1 LPDQKIKIT
10 MALTDQINEDLKS
23 AMLARDEVRKLTLRG
38 IKKEILE
45 ARTAPGFSGELDDQA
60 MIKILSKMLKQRKDS
75 AAIYEQQ
82 NRPELAANELA
93 EAAIIQSYMPKALNA
108 EELEAALMD
117 IIKQTAAQGPA
128 DMGKVM
134 AAASKVLSGKA
145 EGRQISEAVKR
156 LLSSL

>member
-1 LPDQKIKIT
+1 
-10 MALTDQINEDLKS
+10 MALTDQINEDLKA

-60 MIKILSKMLKQRKDS
+60 LMKILSKMLKQRKDS

-93 EAAIIQSYMPKALNA
+93 EAVIIQSYLPKALSP
-108 EELEAALMD
+108 EELEAALNE
-117 IIKQTAAQGPA
+117 IIKQTAAKGPA

-134 AAASKVLSGKA
+134 GMASKALSGKA
-145 EGRQISEAVKR
+145 EGRQISETAKR
-156 LLSSL
+156 LLSSM

>member
-1 LPDQKIKIT
+1 
-10 MALTDQINEDLKS
+10 MALTDQINEDLKA

-60 MIKILSKMLKQRKDS
+60 LMKILSKMLKQRKDS

-93 EAAIIQSYMPKALNA
+93 EAVIIQSYLPKALSP
-108 EELEAALMD
+108 EELEAALNE
-117 IIKQTAAQGPA
+117 IIKQTAAKGPA

-134 AAASKVLSGKA
+134 GMASKALSGKA
-145 EGRQISEAVKR
+145 EGRQISETVKR
-156 LLSSL
+156 LLSSM

>member
-1 LPDQKIKIT
+1 
-10 MALTDQINEDLKS
+10 MALTDQINEDLKA

-60 MIKILSKMLKQRKDS
+60 LMKILSKMLKQRKDS

-93 EAAIIQSYMPKALNA
+93 EAVIIQSYLPKALSP
-108 EELEAALMD
+108 EELEAALNE
-117 IIKQTAAQGPA
+117 IIKQAAAKGPA

-134 AAASKVLSGKA
+134 GMASKALSGKA
-145 EGRQISEAVKR
+145 EGRQISETAKR
-156 LLSSL
+156 LLSSM

>member
-1 LPDQKIKIT
+1 
-10 MALTDQINEDLKS
+10 MALTDQINEDLKA

-60 MIKILSKMLKQRKDS
+60 LMKILSKMLKQRKDS

-93 EAAIIQSYMPKALNA
+93 EAVIIQSYLPKALSP
-108 EELEAALMD
+108 EELEAALNE
-117 IIKQTAAQGPA
+117 IIKQAAAKGPA

-134 AAASKVLSGKA
+134 GMASKALSGKA
-145 EGRQISEAVKR
+145 EGRQISETVKR
-156 LLSSL
+156 LLSSM

>member
-1 LPDQKIKIT
+1 
-10 MALTDQINEDLKS
+10 MALTDQINEDLKA
-23 AMLARDEVRKLTLRG
+23 AMLTRDEVRKLTLRG

-60 MIKILSKMLKQRKDS
+60 MMKILSKMLKQRKDS

-93 EAAIIQSYMPKALNA
+93 EAAVIQSYLPKALSP
-108 EELEAALMD
+108 EELEASIKD
-117 IIKQTAAQGPA
+117 IIKQTAAKGPA

-134 AAASKVLSGKA
+134 GMASKSLSGKA

-156 LLSSL
+156 LLSAL

>member
-1 LPDQKIKIT
+1 
-10 MALTDQINEDLKS
+10 MALTDQINEDLKA

-60 MIKILSKMLKQRKDS
+60 LMKILSKMLKQRKDS

-93 EAAIIQSYMPKALNA
+93 EAVIIQSYLPKALSPD
-108 EELEAALMD
+108 ELEAALNE
-117 IIKQTAAQGPA
+117 IIKQTAAKGPA

-134 AAASKVLSGKA
+134 GMASKALSGKA
-145 EGRQISEAVKR
+145 EGRQISETVKR
-156 LLSSL
+156 LLSSM